1 MPEIE
6 LSITINIIFIKKTL
20 HFRHGLAAMTATI
33 VMLFAQ
39 LLATNAHTSGI
50 SPATAGD
57 ETSSYGI
64 KIIGVPVTQ
73 DNCNDLSVIDGVS
86 GTVKYD
92 PTTKTLTLENA
103 TIDTGDNTGDN
114 AQGIFNSE
122 VPDLNIQ
129 VNGTNKITSHS
140 SAVTISQTTTISGTG
155 TLNATSTD
163 NCGIY
168 VFNSALTIEDCT
180 VSAIGKWGI
189 AGPGYNNRAEFV
201 IRSANVS
208 AQGSDGSICDIS
220 KFTLNNVA
228 ITSPT
233 GAAYDSSLQ
242 GVALNGKVVT
252 DIVAILPLTYGIKIA
267 GAQVTHE
274 NYNNL
279 SVINGVS
286 GTVRFDPFTKTL
298 TLINATIDA
307 GSRGYA
313 IDNLNPDLKIQ
324 VIGTNVVK
332 SSQAAIVLHKPI
344 TIKGDGT
351 LNVTSTVDCGIYIN
365 NSSLTIEN
373 CTVNTMGI
381 WGISGN
387 TNSTRDIVTIRD
399 ATVTAQGSSGSIC
412 DIVKLTLD
420 DVVITSPEGAAFDN
434 TKKCVT
440 LNGTMVTD
448 KISIL
453 PSKCRIAIAGTPVT
467 LDNCNDLSGI
477 DGVSGTIYYDPITK
491 TLTLENA
498 TIDAGTRAP
507 AIRHAIRDLTIL
519 LKGSNNIMGTGS
531 TPTLEIST
539 STTIKGFGSL
549 NIASANECGI
559 YIISSATLTIE
570 DCTMNITARW
580 GIAGPTGGNRRENVV
595 IRNAAVSAQGSDGS
609 ICDINRLT
617 LDRVAI
623 LSPAGAAF
631 DSSLKCVALNGTKVT
646 DRVVIDAIRY
656 GLQIAGVDIT
666 SKNYDKINT
675 IDGVSGTVKYDP
687 TTKTLTLEN
696 ATIDTGDDT
705 GDNAQGIFNSEVPD
719 LNIQVNGT
727 NKITSHSSAVTIS
740 QTTTISGTGTLNAT
754 STDNCGIYVF
764 NSALTIEDCTVS
776 AIGKWGIAGPGYN
789 NRAEFVIR
797 SANVSAQGSDG
808 SICDISKFTLNNVAI
823 TSPTGAAYDSSLKGV
838 ARNGTLVTG
847 KVVIGAISYGLQIAG
862 VSITSANYDKINT
875 IDGVSGTVNYDPS
888 TNTLTLDN
896 ATIDAS
902 QGIYYNA
909 TPDFTIEVL
918 GTNNIKSSRAAIF
931 LLKPTTIKGDGTLN
945 TTSTD
950 NCGIYVVRSALTI
963 KDCTVNAIG
972 NWGFAG
978 QSGATNETLTIHNA
992 AVTAQ
997 GKGGSIC
1004 DIANLTLLE
1013 TAILSPTGAAF
1024 NSSLKCVAL
1033 NGTKVTDKVVIH
1045 PFTCGIEIAGTPV
1058 TLDNCNDLS
1067 VIDGVS
1073 GTVKYD
1079 PVTKTLLLHK
1089 AEINLSG
1096 HIPGIHNKD
1105 VSDLTIKVIGRT
1117 TTITVGYKAGIAIN
1131 KPTKIKGSVGGR
1143 LEITSIGDC
1152 GIYMPNSP
1160 LTIEDCIVDTKG
1172 KYGIAGYDGSDSEIL
1187 TIRSAGVHAEGGD
1200 GSICYIKDLVLGQGC
1215 SILPMGVAYDTILQ
1229 CMAYNGT
1236 PYKEPVSIHIENY
1249 NINIAGVAITS
1260 GNYDRINTIEGVS
1273 GTVTY
1278 DPTTKTLKLENA
1290 TIQGNEF
1297 FDYAIE
1303 HVIPNLTILVT
1314 GTNNITGC
1322 ERGIF
1327 VTHPTTIKGE
1337 GILNITPT
1345 SRSTREIH
1353 AIYLHRA
1360 NLTIEDCTVNV
1371 TGDFGIG
1378 SFTPGSSAP
1387 EGTNILTIKNAIF
1400 TGNCDVAAIGW
1411 IRNLIL
1417 SGSTF
1422 TSPVY
1427 ATFNPSQG
1435 AVTSE
1440 GKPVKNLVIQP
1451 TTLYDVV
1458 LDWHGENKARIIEVL
1473 TDEYGYSIPAAKAI
1487 VESTPAIVG
1496 KRMQKLDAIK
1506 MRDALMAAGGIH
1518 SSATIHPEG
1527 TWTSINSTE
1536 TAVPTHRPGI
1546 YNMQGMKMTRNWD
1559 ALPSGLYIVDGVKR
1573 MKK

>member
-1 MPEIE
+1 MSGTVRFDPFTKTLTLINATIDADSRGYAIDN
-6 LSITINIIFIKKTL
+6 LNPDLKIQVIGTNVVKSSQAAIVLHKPITIKGDGTL
-20 HFRHGLAAMTATI
+20 NVTSTVDCGIYINNSSLTI
-33 VMLFAQ
+33 ENCTVN
-39 LLATNAHTSGI
+39 TTGIWGI
-50 SPATAGD
+50 SGNTNSTRDIVTIRDATVTAQGSSGSICDIVKLTLDDVVITSPEGAVYDNTKKCVTLNGTMVTDKIYILPSKCRIAIAG
-57 ETSSYGI
+57 T
-64 KIIGVPVTQ
+64 PVTL
-73 DNCNDLSVIDGVS
+73 DNCNDLSGINGVSGTIYYDPATKTLTLENATIDAGNRAPAIRHAIRDLTILLKGSNNITGTGSNPTLEISTSTTIKGFGSLNIASANECGIYIISSTTLTIEDCTMNITAKWGIAGPNGSSPRENVVIRNAVVSAQGSDGSICDIARLTLDRVAILSPAGAAFDSSLKCVALNGTKVTDRVVIDAISYGLQIAGVDITSKNYDKINTIDGVS

-252 DIVAILPLTYGIKIA
+252 D
-267 GAQVTHE
+267 
-274 NYNNL
+274 N
-279 SVINGVS
+279 
-286 GTVRFDPFTKTL
+286 
-298 TLINATIDA
+298 
-307 GSRGYA
+307 
-313 IDNLNPDLKIQ
+313 
-324 VIGTNVVK
+324 
-332 SSQAAIVLHKPI
+332 
-344 TIKGDGT
+344 
-351 LNVTSTVDCGIYIN
+351 
-365 NSSLTIEN
+365 
-373 CTVNTMGI
+373 
-381 WGISGN
+381 
-387 TNSTRDIVTIRD
+387 
-399 ATVTAQGSSGSIC
+399 
-412 DIVKLTLD
+412 
-420 DVVITSPEGAAFDN
+420 
-434 TKKCVT
+434 
-440 LNGTMVTD
+440 
-448 KISIL
+448 
-453 PSKCRIAIAGTPVT
+453 
-467 LDNCNDLSGI
+467 
-477 DGVSGTIYYDPITK
+477 
-491 TLTLENA
+491 
-498 TIDAGTRAP
+498 
-507 AIRHAIRDLTIL
+507 
-519 LKGSNNIMGTGS
+519 
-531 TPTLEIST
+531 
-539 STTIKGFGSL
+539 
-549 NIASANECGI
+549 
-559 YIISSATLTIE
+559 
-570 DCTMNITARW
+570 
-580 GIAGPTGGNRRENVV
+580 
-595 IRNAAVSAQGSDGS
+595 
-609 ICDINRLT
+609 
-617 LDRVAI
+617 
-623 LSPAGAAF
+623 
-631 DSSLKCVALNGTKVT
+631 
-646 DRVVIDAIRY
+646 
-656 GLQIAGVDIT
+656 
-666 SKNYDKINT
+666 
-675 IDGVSGTVKYDP
+675 
-687 TTKTLTLEN
+687 
-696 ATIDTGDDT
+696 
-705 GDNAQGIFNSEVPD
+705 
-719 LNIQVNGT
+719 
-727 NKITSHSSAVTIS
+727 
-740 QTTTISGTGTLNAT
+740 
-754 STDNCGIYVF
+754 
-764 NSALTIEDCTVS
+764 
-776 AIGKWGIAGPGYN
+776 
-789 NRAEFVIR
+789 
-797 SANVSAQGSDG
+797 
-808 SICDISKFTLNNVAI
+808 
-823 TSPTGAAYDSSLKGV
+823 
-838 ARNGTLVTG
+838 
-847 KVVIGAISYGLQIAG
+847 VVIGAISYGLQIAG

-875 IDGVSGTVNYDPS
+875 IDGVSGTVNYDPL

-909 TPDFTIEVL
+909 TPDFTIEVF

-945 TTSTD
+945 TTSTND
-950 NCGIYVVRSALTI
+950 CGIYVVRSALTI

-972 NWGFAG
+972 NWGIAG

-1013 TAILSPTGAAF
+1013 TAILAPDGAAF

-1236 PYKEPVSIHIENY
+1236 PYKEPVSIHIEDY
-1249 NINIAGVAITS
+1249 NIIIAGVAITS

-1546 YNMQGMKMTRNWD
+1546 YNMQGVKMTRDWD

>member
-1 MPEIE
+1 M
-6 LSITINIIFIKKTL
+6 
-20 HFRHGLAAMTATI
+20 
-33 VMLFAQ
+33 
-39 LLATNAHTSGI
+39 
-50 SPATAGD
+50 
-57 ETSSYGI
+57 
-64 KIIGVPVTQ
+64 
-73 DNCNDLSVIDGVS
+73 
-86 GTVKYD
+86 
-92 PTTKTLTLENA
+92 NA
-103 TIDTGDNTGDN
+103 TG
-114 AQGIFNSE
+114 
-122 VPDLNIQ
+122 L
-129 VNGTNKITSHS
+129 
-140 SAVTISQTTTISGTG
+140 
-155 TLNATSTD
+155 
-163 NCGIY
+163 
-168 VFNSALTIEDCT
+168 
-180 VSAIGKWGI
+180 WGI
-189 AGPGYNNRAEFV
+189 AGSNGGSSERGV
-201 IRSANVS
+201 TIRNAIVT
-208 AQGSDGSICDIS
+208 AKGSYGSICDIDRL
-220 KFTLNNVA
+220 TLDNVA
-228 ITSPT
+228 ITSPK
-233 GAAYDSSLQ
+233 GAAYDSSLKC
-242 GVALNGKVVT
+242 VALNGKVVT

-313 IDNLNPDLKIQ
+313 ISNLNPDLKIQ

-332 SSQAAIVLHKPI
+332 SSQAAIVLNKPI
-344 TIKGDGT
+344 TIQGDGT
-351 LNVTSTVDCGIYIN
+351 LNVTSTVDCGFYIN

-373 CTVNTMGI
+373 CTVNTTGK

-453 PSKCRIAIAGTPVT
+453 PSNCRIAIAGTPVT

-477 DGVSGTIYYDPITK
+477 NGVSGTIYYDPITK

-519 LKGSNNIMGTGS
+519 LKGSNNITGTGS
-531 TPTLEIST
+531 KPTLEIST

-559 YIISSATLTIE
+559 YITSSTLTIE

-580 GIAGPTGGNRRENVV
+580 GIAGPTGGNPRENVV

-631 DSSLKCVALNGTKVT
+631 DSSLKCVALNGAVVT
-646 DRVVIDAIRY
+646 DRVVIDAISY

-675 IDGVSGTVKYDP
+675 IDGVSGTVYYDH
-687 TTKTLTLEN
+687 L
-696 ATIDTGDDT
+696 
-705 GDNAQGIFNSEVPD
+705 
-719 LNIQVNGT
+719 
-727 NKITSHSSAVTIS
+727 
-740 QTTTISGTGTLNAT
+740 
-754 STDNCGIYVF
+754 
-764 NSALTIEDCTVS
+764 
-776 AIGKWGIAGPGYN
+776 
-789 NRAEFVIR
+789 
-797 SANVSAQGSDG
+797 
-808 SICDISKFTLNNVAI
+808 
-823 TSPTGAAYDSSLKGV
+823 
-838 ARNGTLVTG
+838 
-847 KVVIGAISYGLQIAG
+847 
-862 VSITSANYDKINT
+862 
-875 IDGVSGTVNYDPS
+875 
-888 TNTLTLDN
+888 TNTLTLNN
-896 ATIDAS
+896 ATIDAGDKGRAIS
-902 QGIYYNA
+902 NNGVSNLNIQV
-909 TPDFTIEVL
+909 T
-918 GTNNIKSSRAAIF
+918 GTNNLKSSTDAAIII
-931 LLKPTTIKGDGTLN
+931 LKPTTIKGDGTLN
-945 TTSTD
+945 TASTTDCGLFTTS
-950 NCGIYVVRSALTI
+950 SPLTI
-963 KDCTVNAIG
+963 EDCTVNATG
-972 NWGFAG
+972 LWGIAG
-978 QSGATNETLTIHNA
+978 STSSSSERGVTIRNAT
-992 AVTAQ
+992 VSAQ
-997 GKGGSIC
+997 GSYGSIC
-1004 DIANLTLLE
+1004 DIDRLTLDNV
-1013 TAILSPTGAAF
+1013 TILSPTGAAYD
-1024 NSSLKCVAL
+1024 SSLKCVAL

-1079 PVTKTLLLHK
+1079 PVTKTLLLNK
-1089 AEINLSG
+1089 AQINLSG
-1096 HIPGIHNKD
+1096 HIPGIYNKD
-1105 VSDLTIKVIGRT
+1105 VSDLTIKVIDNT
-1117 TTITVGYKAGIAIN
+1117 NKITVGYKAGIVIN
-1131 KPTKIKGSVGGR
+1131 KPTKIKGYAGGI
-1143 LEITSIGDC
+1143 LNITSIGDC

-1160 LTIEDCIVDTKG
+1160 LTIEDCQVSAEG
-1172 KYGIAGYDGSDSEIL
+1172 RYGIAGYDGSDSEIL
-1187 TIRSAGVHAEGGD
+1187 TIRSAGVAAEGRD
-1200 GSICYIKDLVLGQGC
+1200 GTICNIKNLVLGQGC
-1215 SILPMGVAYDTILQ
+1215 SIRPMGVTYDSILQ

-1236 PYKEPVSIHIENY
+1236 PYKDRVVITVETYDIY
-1249 NINIAGVAITS
+1249 IAGVRITG

-1278 DPTTKTLKLENA
+1278 DPTTKTLKLDNA
-1290 TIQGNEF
+1290 TIQGNN
-1297 FDYAIE
+1297 DITYQAIE
-1303 HVIPNLTILVT
+1303 HAIPNLTILVT
-1314 GTNNITGC
+1314 GTNNITGS
-1322 ERGIF
+1322 ENGILI
-1327 VTHPTTIKGE
+1327 TQPTTIKGE
-1337 GILNITPT
+1337 GVLNITPT
-1345 SRSTREIH
+1345 SSTPFTN
-1353 AIYLHRA
+1353 AITLRLA
-1360 NLTIEDCTVNV
+1360 NLTIEDCTVNF
-1371 TGDFGIG
+1371 TGRIGIR
-1378 SFTPGSSAP
+1378 SDRFSTSDP
-1387 EGTNILTIKNAIF
+1387 EDTNILTIKNAIV
-1400 TGNCDVAAIGW
+1400 TGNCDLVAIGLL
-1411 IRNLIL
+1411 RDLIL

-1427 ATFNPSQG
+1427 ATYNYSMG
-1435 AVTSE
+1435 GVTSE

-1536 TAVPTHRPGI
+1536 TVVPTHRPGI
-1546 YNMQGMKMTRNWD
+1546 YNMQGVKMTRDWD